1 MHNNAG
7 KFMDLY
13 VNQKCSTS
21 NHIISVKDH
30 RSVQMNIAKVDK
42 VTSKLNVSL
51 KTLLSVGP
59 FVGWVSQT
67 TPSFAWPQST
77 ASFQRTSD
85 WRGSEGC
92 GIFVINK

>member
-42 VTSKLNVSL
+42 VTSKLN
-51 KTLLSVGP
+51 GP
-59 FVGWVSQT
+59 QFEN
-67 TPSFAWPQST
+67 FAICG
-77 ASFQRTSD
+77 AICRMGESD
-85 WRGSEGC
+85 DSILC
-92 GIFVINK
+92 LATIHCIISKNF